1 MSPSAEPATAA
12 ADQTA
17 LVPEAILHDGEE
29 VILAVKPA
37 GVFVLLVSWPAM
49 AVILTAMV
57 ATMVLDPLRAT
68 LAMDSTDVGLLAVSL
83 CGLRLVLAA
92 IQWSNRLYVLTN
104 RRVIRIRGLAAT
116 SLRDLPLEQVVAV
129 DRTAR
134 PGERMCSLGTLLI
147 RGSDAREGMCMAW
160 SHLARP
166 DEIAQALEQAI
177 RRARKK

>member
-12 ADQTA
+12 SDQAA

-29 VILAVKPA
+29 IILAVKPA
-37 GVFVLLVSWPAM
+37 GVFVLLVSWPVL
-49 AVILTAMV
+49 AVVLAAMV
-57 ATMVLDPLRAT
+57 AVMMLEPVRSV
-68 LAMDSTDVGLLAVSL
+68 LAMGSTDVGLLAVSL

-104 RRVIRIRGLAAT
+104 RRVIRIRGLLAT
-116 SLRDLPLEQVVAV
+116 SLRDLPLDQVVAV
-129 DRTAR
+129 DRIAK

-147 RGSDAREGMCMAW
+147 RGSDARQRMCMAW

-166 DEIAQALEQAI
+166 DDIAQAVEQAI